1 VSRGQSLRR
10 TGESDVILLAGERL
24 DRVRAALGIA
34 RQLTKVGAVS
44 DAEQAV
50 ERAQAL
56 MGGGV
61 DEGSADLEVFTEAR
75 VTGLRQAYENGVAAR
90 SHGRRANPFE
100 DPYGADWPGR
110 HSYAAAWSR
119 GRDDWEAMREIRRNG
134 LSGQT
139 PGSSVLEVRL
149 GESRDHRRRMLEHQE
164 RVAAEQRAAMA
175 RAADP
180 QLKMPLIG
188 EVRRPEPAPPTRRRP
203 RPSKP
208 VQPGLGE

>member
-1 VSRGQSLRR
+1 LV
-10 TGESDVILLAGERL
+10 LLAGERL
-24 DRVRAALGIA
+24 DRVRTALDVA

-56 MGGGV
+56 IAGGV
-61 DEGSADLEVFTEAR
+61 DEDGADQEASTKAK
-75 VTGLRQAYENGVAAR
+75 VTGLRQAYENGMAAR

-110 HSYAAAWSR
+110 RSYAAAWSR
-119 GRDDWEAMREIRRNG
+119 GREDWEAMREIGRNS
-134 LSGQT
+134 LSGLP

-164 RVAAEQRAAMA
+164 RVAAEQRAA
-175 RAADP
+175 AASPMDP
-180 QLKMPLIG
+180 QLKIPLIG
-188 EVRRPEPAPPTRRRP
+188 EVRRPEPSPPKRRRP
-203 RPSKP
+203 KASKP
-208 VQPGLGE
+208 VQPGLVES